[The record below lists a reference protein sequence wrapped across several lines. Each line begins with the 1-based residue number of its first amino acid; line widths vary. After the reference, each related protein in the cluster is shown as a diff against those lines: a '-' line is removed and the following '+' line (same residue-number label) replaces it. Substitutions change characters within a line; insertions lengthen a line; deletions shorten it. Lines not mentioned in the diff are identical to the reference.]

1 LGYLSGGR
9 GRELGNFSQV
19 SGVRC
24 FGKVKKKVRKGL
36 KEVFMVSAELYV
48 ELGRK
53 HAETGSK

>member
-1 LGYLSGGR
+1 LSGGR